1 MLHTSMIC
9 LTVNKLIG
17 GLSRLN
23 MSSYSTNQFRS
34 GLRIIIDADP
44 CIIVENEFVK
54 PGKGQAFNRVRIKNL
69 KTGKIVDKTFKSGEV
84 VEAADVVDTDMQYLY
99 TDGEFWH
106 FMETE
111 TYEQYAANANAIGDA
126 KKWLI
131 EQDIC
136 QITLWNN
143 EPLTIAA
150 PNFVELEMTETE
162 PGVRGDTASGG
173 VKPATLSTGAI
184 VRVPLFVEQGELIK
198 VDTRSSEYVGRVK

>member
-1 MLHTSMIC
+1 M
-9 LTVNKLIG
+9 TVNKLIG

-126 KKWLI
+126 KKWLT

-150 PNFVELEMTETE
+150 PNFVELEITETE